1 MAERDAGPKG
11 GRRGQGREQFW
22 REHVGRQAA
31 GSLSV
36 REYCQQHGLAG
47 PTFYI
52 WRKELAR
59 RDAEKSRSKLA
70 APKQPHQTAG
80 AAKRSSS
87 NQFLRV
93 NLEHEPTPSA
103 RSVEIVLPDQL
114 RVLVPAGATSPQIR
128 EVLIALGVVPEGD
141 SRSC

>member
-1 MAERDAGPKG
+1 MAERNAGPKG
-11 GRRGQGREQFW
+11 GRRSRGREQFW

-70 APKQPHQTAG
+70 APKQSHQTAG

-87 NQFLRV
+87 SQFLPV
-93 NLEHEPTPSA
+93 NLEHGPTPSA
-103 RSVEIVLPDQL
+103 RSVE
-114 RVLVPAGATSPQIR
+114 
-128 EVLIALGVVPEGD
+128 
-141 SRSC
+141 